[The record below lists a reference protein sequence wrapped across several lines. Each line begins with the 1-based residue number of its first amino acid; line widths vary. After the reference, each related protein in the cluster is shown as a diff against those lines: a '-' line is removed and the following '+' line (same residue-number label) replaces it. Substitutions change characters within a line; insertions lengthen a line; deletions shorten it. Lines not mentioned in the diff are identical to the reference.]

1 MVTDEQSLTAW
12 TEFLKAYAESSLRPP
27 VQPPLLTEELQRKL
41 DRDEPES
48 SSSSSGE
55 PGGKPLNTA
64 IYQSGRI
71 DTETARRVR
80 GFYCE
85 HRFLPPPR
93 SSKEAL
99 RLRVLADYDIS
110 GEEQMRNLQDS
121 TELIAAFFP
130 GVLCTFSL
138 FKGDEQY
145 HYAVSGPEWIK
156 AKYNVYVGVR
166 IPSEDSLCG
175 HAVLGKGGEPV
186 CQVLEGDWR
195 YKRNPFKMAGFKSYA
210 ASVVRLPLDPEA
222 TGTTGQDS
230 QDEHIGIGTINL
242 CFVDSVPRDLTDA
255 QKNVVTRVSR
265 NLSTQLRATWEG
277 HRRTKVARVQ
287 RGLSDYIRDVLGT
300 AIPGNPSVGS
310 SGALTMT
317 TPTSIT
323 LDSEIRGTNGSIEKA
338 LPEKRWGKNKK
349 TNVTKETCFVD
360 MAKDACRRIGE
371 QGLQV
376 DTLMV
381 IDLRS
386 VRSIVSKSD
395 VSTRYSALGQD

>member
-1 MVTDEQSLTAW
+1 MNT
-12 TEFLKAYAESSLRPP
+12 SSYP
-27 VQPPLLTEELQRKL
+27 Q
-41 DRDEPES
+41 
-48 SSSSSGE
+48 
-55 PGGKPLNTA
+55 
-64 IYQSGRI
+64 
-71 DTETARRVR
+71 
-80 GFYCE
+80 
-85 HRFLPPPR
+85 PR

-138 FKGDEQY
+138 FKGDGQY

-210 ASVVRLPLDPEA
+210 APVVRLPLDPEA
-222 TGTTGQDS
+222 TGTTGKDS

-310 SGALTMT
+310 SGALTLT
-317 TPTSIT
+317 IPTSTI
-323 LDSEIRGTNGSIEKA
+323 LDSEICESNGSKEKA
-338 LPEKRWGKNKK
+338 LSEKRWGKNKK

-386 VRSIVSKSD
+386 VRSIVSKND
-395 VSTRYSALGQD
+395 LSTRHSASGQG

>member
-1 MVTDEQSLTAW
+1 
-12 TEFLKAYAESSLRPP
+12 
-27 VQPPLLTEELQRKL
+27 
-41 DRDEPES
+41 
-48 SSSSSGE
+48 
-55 PGGKPLNTA
+55 LNTA
-64 IYQSGRI
+64 VYQPGRI
-71 DTETARRVR
+71 DKETARRVR
-80 GFYCE
+80 DFYVE
-85 HRFLPPPR
+85 HKFLPPPR

-195 YKRNPFKMAGFKSYA
+195 YKKNPFKMAGFKIYA
-210 ASVVRLPLDPEA
+210 ASVVRLPLDPSA
-222 TGTTGQDS
+222 TGTTGHDTHE
-230 QDEHIGIGTINL
+230 EHIGIGTINL
-242 CFVDSVPRDLTDA
+242 CFIDSMPRDLTDD
-255 QKNVVTRVSR
+255 QKNVITRVTR

-300 AIPGNPSVGS
+300 AIPGNPSVGFG
-310 SGALTMT
+310 GALMPTM
-317 TPTSIT
+317 PTST
-323 LDSEIRGTNGSIEKA
+323 MSDSEIRETRGPRGEA
-338 LPEKRWGKNKK
+338 APEKRWEKNRDA
-349 TNVTKETCFVD
+349 NATKEMCFVD
-360 MAKDACRRIGE
+360 MAKDACERIGK

-386 VRSIVSKSD
+386 VRSIVSRSSLLRRWNASEK
-395 VSTRYSALGQD
+395 G